1 MKKSFVPFA
10 AALIAVATL
19 SLAGCNTTAGVG
31 KDIKSTG
38 KAIEN
43 AAEDAKPN

>member
-1 MKKSFVPFA
+1 MKKSFVPVA
-10 AALIAVATL
+10 AALLAVFAL

-31 KDIKSTG
+31 RDIKSTG

-43 AAEDAKPN
+43 AAEDSRPN